1 MSSVTALDL
10 GGVEYGGTDIATCIR
25 RSTYNNS
32 QFIMCGYSVFDA
44 NPPYSFT
51 KTSKSWIAKLQLT
64 GTILTTVWVK
74 NVDFPNYGQLIASN
88 RVIALLMNPML
99 VKFLFVVK
107 ILIRQHL
114 LKEKMVWLLHLTDLA
129 IIYGEMLMIMRI
141 LKNLDQ

>member
-44 NPPYSFT
+44 IPPYSFT

-74 NVDFPNYGQLIASN
+74 MLIFLTMASLLQAT
-88 RVIALLMNPML
+88 VLIALLMNPML